1 MEPKVVLFLGI
12 IQNLLFVK
20 ASFLGGTI
28 SWRVIPHHNTIQFI
42 CRTTYEKSTGPC
54 GNPCLSSDK
63 GKTKPSSIFDN
74 IFWQYDNGTI
84 TDTKYNL
91 NYILTTVS
99 NTPSYEQGEN
109 KFLIPLS
116 NVSRFTLRLNNIS
129 WILTGTAKAPASV
142 ALKITVN
149 TYIRNDTNMPNAS
162 PISALAPYIG
172 IQHSCRTVIKIP
184 VIDPDDDRVGCRW
197 AESQDCDQSCTD
209 LPHAEL
215 NQKDCTIELD
225 TNTRNGYRPG
235 QKYRV
240 TLMADDYPRYDVFMN
255 NKIITP
261 QQKMSSTPVQFTI
274 HIVNGP
280 TSCSTGM
287 KFVALT
293 LPENIR
299 VPYPPNRPRLING
312 VYLETPDVNK
322 TSFVVSLSKGCT
334 YQQLPDDTS
343 RTNVTR
349 LYEVCKVTPR
359 DMIGDALFC
368 VWAMNGYGVT
378 SQPRCVDVIVAGR
391 NECSAAPCMGNETCY
406 NLFMSHS
413 CRCENGYKRPFCIQD
428 TTIWFGSPATPVEN
442 LLQTG

>member
-1 MEPKVVLFLGI
+1 MEFL
-12 IQNLLFVK
+12 Q
-20 ASFLGGTI
+20 
-28 SWRVIPHHNTIQFI
+28 TIQFI

-99 NTPSYEQGEN
+99 NTPPYEQGEN

-129 WILTGTAKAPASV
+129 WILTGTGKAPASV

-225 TNTRNGYRPG
+225 ANTRNGYRPG

-299 VPYPPNRPRLING
+299 VPYPPNRPHLING
-312 VYLETPDVNK
+312 VYLETPDV
-322 TSFVVSLSKGCT
+322 
-334 YQQLPDDTS
+334 
-343 RTNVTR
+343 
-349 LYEVCKVTPR
+349 
-359 DMIGDALFC
+359 
-368 VWAMNGYGVT
+368 
-378 SQPRCVDVIVAGR
+378 
-391 NECSAAPCMGNETCY
+391 
-406 NLFMSHS
+406 
-413 CRCENGYKRPFCIQD
+413 
-428 TTIWFGSPATPVEN
+428 
-442 LLQTG
+442 